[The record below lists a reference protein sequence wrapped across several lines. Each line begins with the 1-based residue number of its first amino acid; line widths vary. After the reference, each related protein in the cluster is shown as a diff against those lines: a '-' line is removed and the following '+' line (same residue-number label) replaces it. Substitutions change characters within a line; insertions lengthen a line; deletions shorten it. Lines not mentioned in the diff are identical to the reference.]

1 MDTPIVLSAFGTT
14 TRAMRTYDAIEAKV
28 RARFPEHP
36 VRWAYTS
43 RMVRDRLQKEHG
55 LELKPPQQV
64 LAELH
69 QEYYKWAVVQSLHLV
84 CGHEFERLMDEAGN
98 GPMRTSM
105 GLPLL
110 NSPEDYSRVIEFLQR
125 HHGKKD
131 SQEALVLA
139 GHGTDHAIWA
149 AYPALEKMAQQVMGK
164 RVFVGV
170 VEGWPSVEDIAQD
183 VKHLGFSKVRLVPFM
198 LVAGVHFREDLAGE
212 EDSWKARFQAEN
224 LKVAVEDHGLGRYPD
239 IVDLFLDHIQEA
251 LDVIPESNAPAR
263 KMQEAHKKRQS
274 LGLD

>member
-1 MDTPIVLSAFGTT
+1 MNTPIVLSAFGTT
-14 TRAMRTYDAIEAKV
+14 TRAMRTYDAIDAKV
-28 RARFPEHP
+28 RARFPDHP
-36 VRWAYTS
+36 LRWAYTS

-69 QEYYKWAVVQSLHLV
+69 QVYYEWAVVQSLHLV
-84 CGHEFERLMDEAGN
+84 CGHEFERLTNEVGY
-98 GPMRTSM
+98 GPVRTSM

-110 NSPEDYSRVIEFLQR
+110 DSPEDYSRVIRFLQR
-125 HHGKKD
+125 RHERSD

-149 AYPALEKMAQQVMGK
+149 AYPALEKMARQVMGK

-170 VEGWPSVEDIAQD
+170 VEGWPSEEDIVQE
-183 VKHLGFSKVRLVPFM
+183 VKHLGFGRVRIVPFM

-212 EDSWKARFQAEN
+212 EDSWKARFEAEG
-224 LKVAVEDHGLGRYPD
+224 LEVAVEDHGLGRYPE
-239 IVDLFLDHIQEA
+239 IVDLFMDHIQEA
-251 LDVIPESNAPAR
+251 LDVIPESTASTRTMQKRNGEHQAP
-263 KMQEAHKKRQS
+263 
-274 LGLD
+274 GID